1 MPVAYNSVIFFDN
14 PNRPVKKMSALDV
27 SRLSTTTRKVR
38 PIRSV
43 DIETKEISCDI
54 VLKAI
59 KRMSE
64 RLVHLETDCGYI
76 IECTRDTVM
85 LTGDGWRSV
94 EDLEIG
100 DELWVNGQ
108 PSDAYKDKEFLEEW
122 YVRRHRT
129 QKEIAEMCSTPE
141 HPVAERTVRAWVK
154 KYGLGRGDAGAM
166 FGEANPRYNADLD
179 TQKGLYARARFGIVK
194 KNICSIC
201 GREGPTDIHHDDH
214 NLLDSDEENL
224 IELCEKCH
232 QMEHR
237 GAVVKHTRPTK
248 ITVKRAAG
256 VEPSVHFVI
265 SNYVASGFIIKGDDD
280 L

>member
-27 SRLSTTTRKVR
+27 SRLSTTTRNCR

-43 DIETKEISCDI
+43 DTETREISSA
-54 VLKAI
+54 VAQKVI
-59 KRMSE
+59 KRMAE
-64 RLVHLETDCGYI
+64 RLIHLETSCGYI
-76 IECTRDTVM
+76 IECTSDTEL
-85 LTGDGWRSV
+85 LTRGGWLSV
-94 EDLEIG
+94 DFLEIG
-100 DELWVNGQ
+100 DEIWVNGQ
-108 PSDAYKDKEFLEEW
+108 PSESYKDKEFLEEW
-122 YVRRHRT
+122 YVRRHKT

-154 KYGLGRGDAGAM
+154 KYGLGRGDSGAV
-166 FGEANPRYNADLD
+166 FGKDNPRYKADLD

-194 KNICSIC
+194 KNVCSIC
-201 GREGPTDIHHDDH
+201 GREGPTDIHHNDH
-214 NLLDSDEENL
+214 NLLDSEEGNL

-237 GAVVKHTRPTK
+237 GAVVKHTRPTS

-256 VEPSVHFVI
+256 VEPTVHFVI
-265 SNYVASGFIIKGDDD
+265 SNYVASGFIVKGDDD